1 MDEQKNL
8 NNNENNKNNKKISK
22 SKKKRLKKKEQY
34 FNLKKI
40 QQEQHKKIIE
50 SLEEHNKNY
59 SNIINQLDSAKFLG
73 IKHKQT
79 KKNNFNKSNN
89 NKKEIKEKKIEEEEE
104 SSEISLISIKN
115 KNINKENEIKQT
127 SIKEDFEKIHKQNLE
142 DLYNEEQ
149 KELSNYIF
157 SENILTP
164 TEKDL
169 ILISRSE
176 EIINSRKKLPIINQ
190 EHEIMYAI
198 NNSLVTII
206 YGETGS
212 GKSTQIPQFLYEFG
226 YTNAIGKI
234 AITQPR
240 RVAARA
246 LALRLSEELN
256 LTLGKEIGYQIRYE
270 TQNYDKNK
278 TVIKFVTDG
287 ILLKEIE
294 NDKLLS
300 EYSIIIIDEA
310 HERTINSDLLIG
322 FISNIIKIRFILWK
336 KNKVYVNNKKILP
349 LRLVIMS
356 ATLRI
361 DDFKESN
368 IFKPFIIPRVVEVST
383 RQFKVHCYHSKVTSS
398 NYLEEA
404 FKLCIK
410 IHSKLPD
417 GNILIFL
424 TGKKEILQ
432 LCEKLKNEFKNV
444 NKIDNNNEKIID
456 ENNNENNNNNENYN
470 ENNNENN
477 NKNENN
483 INEINKNSENIM
495 EELNNEQEKNKNNI
509 NLESEDNLSENSEK
523 KELISYKPSIIL
535 PLYSSMSP
543 EDQMKIFQKYPSNHR
558 MIVVSTNVAETSL
571 TIPNVRYVIDSGRV
585 KKRIYK
591 NGLSFSTFQIE
602 WISQASAEQRMG
614 RAGRTCEGYCYRLYS
629 NGLYVKMEKF
639 TEPQIITSPL
649 SQVVLILKNM
659 NIQNIKK
666 FPFLSKPNKLFLDK
680 AINHLIIIGALKG
693 LNNENDERIKNIQ
706 KYYSLNLNDNN
717 NNNEEN
723 ENNLNENNLNDIN
736 DSTEITD
743 IGRLMCKFP
752 IEPKLSKLII
762 MSKNYNLIE
771 YVIIIVC
778 FMSVENVFDFSSMN
792 IKNYKEFVDE
802 IKRLNIYNNYSD
814 CIIYL
819 NIIILLLKKT
829 DTIIKI
835 NKKKFDEIKNL
846 LKQLKNLCQN
856 IFKIQLKNFDELQI
870 TNNSQNN
877 IICQILLCSFIDN
890 LCRKK
895 IVYDN
900 AGNEI
905 DEQILKK
912 KLFYECNENN
922 NECKLGYFSIL
933 NEIKPDFLIYYEII
947 SENNKNSLIN
957 NTIIKP
963 EWLYNIGG
971 TLINVNLNT
980 NYKEPF
986 YSSKEDKIFCFV
998 DIIYGYKNW
1007 NINNVA
1013 VEMNK
1018 NDNNYFRYLIKFILN
1033 GDLLPQLKK
1042 YKNKLN
1048 MKINSIVNKNN
1059 DLYIKVNKFIKDLK
1073 NNNIYNKKTLL
1084 NMFKKNNNF
1093 LKDVII
1099 MWYDDNKIKNEIKIN
1114 WPFFE

>member
-8 NNNENNKNNKKISK
+8 NNNNNNNKISK

-40 QQEQHKKIIE
+40 QQEQHKQIIE
-50 SLEEHNKNY
+50 SLEQHNKNY

-73 IKHKQT
+73 IKRKQ
-79 KKNNFNKSNN
+79 KNNNSKSNIINKEKETNN
-89 NKKEIKEKKIEEEEE
+89 NKIEEEEEE
-104 SSEISLISIKN
+104 SSEISLISNNNNNNIKN
-115 KNINKENEIKQT
+115 KEIEINKT

-157 SENILTP
+157 SENILIP
-164 TEKDL
+164 SEKDL
-169 ILISRSE
+169 ILISRSQ
-176 EIINSRKKLPIINQ
+176 EIINSRQKLPIINQ

-206 YGETGS
+206 CGETGS

-246 LALRLSEELN
+246 LAIRLSEELN

-270 TQNYDKNK
+270 TKNYDKNK

-300 EYSIIIIDEA
+300 EYSVIIIDEA

-336 KNKVYVNNKKILP
+336 KNKMYVNNKKILP
-349 LRLVIMS
+349 LRLIIMS

-361 DDFKESN
+361 DDFKNSP
-368 IFKPFIIPRVVEVST
+368 IFNPFINPRVVEVST
-383 RQFKVHCYHSKVTSS
+383 RQFNVHCYHSKITSS
-398 NYLEEA
+398 NYLDEA
-404 FKLCIK
+404 FKLCKK

-444 NKIDNNNEKIID
+444 NKISD
-456 ENNNENNNNNENYN
+456 ENKNENKNENNIEN
-470 ENNNENN
+470 
-477 NKNENN
+477 NN

-495 EELNNEQEKNKNNI
+495 EEINNEQKITNNNDINIQKNN
-509 NLESEDNLSENSEK
+509 LENIEEDNLSENSNNEK
-523 KELISYKPSIIL
+523 KETISYKPSIVL

-543 EDQMKIFQKYPSNHR
+543 EDQMKIFQKYPPNHR

-602 WISQASAEQRMG
+602 WISQASANQRMG

-659 NIQNIKK
+659 NIVNIKK
-666 FPFLSKPNKLFLDK
+666 FPFLSMPNKLFLDK

-706 KYYSLNLNDNN
+706 KYYSLNDENN
-717 NNNEEN
+717 FEKEENNEN
-723 ENNLNENNLNDIN
+723 TNDIN

-771 YVIIIVC
+771 YIIIIVC
-778 FMSVENVFDFSSMN
+778 IMSVENVFDFNSMN

-802 IKRLNIYNNYSD
+802 IKKLNIYNSYSD
-814 CIIYL
+814 CIVYL

-829 DTIIKI
+829 NTIIKI
-835 NKKKFDEIKNL
+835 NKRKFDEIKNL
-846 LKQLKNLCQN
+846 LKQLKSLCQN
-856 IFKIQLKNFDELQI
+856 IFKIQLKNFEDLQI
-870 TNNSQNN
+870 TNNIQNN

-905 DEQILKK
+905 NEQILKK

-947 SENNKNSLIN
+947 SDNNKSSLIN

-971 TLINVNLNT
+971 TLIKVNLNT
-980 NYKEPF
+980 NFKEPF

-1033 GDLLPQLKK
+1033 GDLLPQLSK

-1059 DLYIKVNKFIKDLK
+1059 DLYIKVNKFIKELK